1 MNLNDTLFL
10 SDIFVVTDT
19 FVDLDLTENCHLRAT
34 AERTYGLCVA
44 SPLKFLRP
52 MWVCFSPLSRHRQ
65 LSTYSISPLNR
76 LLSVARIE
84 SCYQS

>member
-1 MNLNDTLFL
+1 MNLNNTLFL

-44 SPLKFLRP
+44 SSLKFCALCGCVFRP
-52 MWVCFSPLSRHRQ
+52 LVGTVNLVPTRYHL
-65 LSTYSISPLNR
+65 
-76 LLSVARIE
+76 
-84 SCYQS
+84 